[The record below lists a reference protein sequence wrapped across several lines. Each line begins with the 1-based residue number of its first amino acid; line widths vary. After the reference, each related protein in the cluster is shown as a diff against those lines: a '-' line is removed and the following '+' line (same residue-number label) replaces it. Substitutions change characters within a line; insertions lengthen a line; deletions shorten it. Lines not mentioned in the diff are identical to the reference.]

1 MLHTVNKSSFER
13 NSLQSC
19 LNTIDD
25 TSVILLIED
34 GVISAANNANSSM
47 LADLATQGRVYAM
60 LADLATQGRVY
71 ALQGDV
77 DARGISSKVADNI
90 KLVDYAGFV
99 DLVVEHGTAV
109 SWV

>member
-13 NSLQSC
+13 NSLKSC
-19 LNTIDD
+19 LNTIDN

-34 GVISAANNANSSM
+34 GVISAAKNTNSPM
-47 LADLATQGRVYAM
+47 IADLAA
-60 LADLATQGRVY
+60 QGRVY

-77 DARGISSKVADNI
+77 EARGISSKLADNI

-99 DLVVEHGTAV
+99 DLVVEHGTTV

>member
-13 NSLQSC
+13 NSLKSC
-19 LNTIDD
+19 INTIDD

-34 GVISAANNANSSM
+34 GVISATKNINSSM
-47 LADLATQGRVYAM
+47 IANLAN
-60 LADLATQGRVY
+60 QGRVY

-77 DARGISSKVADNI
+77 EARGVSSKLVDNI
-90 KLVDYAGFV
+90 KLVDYTGFV
-99 DLVVEHGTAV
+99 DLVVEHGTSV

>member
-13 NSLQSC
+13 NSLKSC
-19 LNTIDD
+19 INIIDD

-34 GVISAANNANSSM
+34 GVISATKNINSSM
-47 LADLATQGRVYAM
+47 IANLAN
-60 LADLATQGRVY
+60 QGRVY

-77 DARGISSKVADNI
+77 EARGISSKLVDNI
-90 KLVDYAGFV
+90 KLVDYTGFV
-99 DLVVEHGTAV
+99 DLVVEHGTSV

>member
-19 LNTIDD
+19 INTIDD

-47 LADLATQGRVYAM
+47 LTDLAS
-60 LADLATQGRVY
+60 QGRVY
-71 ALQGDV
+71 ALKGDV
-77 DARGISSKVADNI
+77 EARGISSKVANNI

>member
-25 TSVILLIED
+25 SSVILLIED
-34 GVISAANNANSSM
+34 GVISAANNTKSSM
-47 LADLATQGRVYAM
+47 LAQLAANGK
-60 LADLATQGRVY
+60 VY
-71 ALQGDV
+71 ALKGDV
-77 DARGISSKVADNI
+77 EARGISSNLADNI
-90 KLVDYAGFV
+90 QLVDYDGFV

>member
-13 NSLQSC
+13 DSLQSC
-19 LNTIDD
+19 VNIIDD
-25 TSVILLIED
+25 SSVILFIED
-34 GVISAANNANSSM
+34 GVINAANNVNSSM
-47 LADLATQGRVYAM
+47 IADLATQGRVF
-60 LADLATQGRVY
+60 

-77 DARGISSKVADNI
+77 EARGISSKLADNI

-99 DLVVEHGTAV
+99 DLVVKHGTTV

>member
-1 MLHTVNKSSFER
+1 MLHTVNKSVFER

-19 LNTIDD
+19 VNTIDD
-25 TSVILLIED
+25 SSVILLIED
-34 GVISAANNANSSM
+34 GVISAAKNTKSSV
-47 LADLATQGRVYAM
+47 LADLAAE
-60 LADLATQGRVY
+60 GRVY

-90 KLVDYAGFV
+90 QLVDYEGFV

-109 SWV
+109 SWL

>member
-1 MLHTVNKSSFER
+1 MLHTVNKSSFEK

-19 LNTIDD
+19 LNVIDD
-25 TSVILLIED
+25 SSVILLIED
-34 GVISAANNANSSM
+34 GVISASNNNNFSM
-47 LADLATQGRVYAM
+47 IAGLAE
-60 LADLATQGRVY
+60 QGRVY

-77 DARGISSKVADNI
+77 EARGLLTKVADNI

-99 DLVVEHGTAV
+99 DLVVAHKTSV

>member
-25 TSVILLIED
+25 SSVILFIED
-34 GVISAANNANSSM
+34 GVINAANNANTSM
-47 LADLATQGRVYAM
+47 IADLAASGRVF
-60 LADLATQGRVY
+60 

-77 DARGISSKVADNI
+77 DARGISSKLADNI
-90 KLVDYAGFV
+90 KLVDYSGFV

>member
-13 NSLQSC
+13 NTLQSC
-19 LNTIDD
+19 LNAIDD

-34 GVISAANNANSSM
+34 GVISATNNSKSSM
-47 LADLATQGRVYAM
+47 LADLAA
-60 LADLATQGRVY
+60 QGRVY
-71 ALQGDV
+71 ALQGDL
-77 DARGISSKVADNI
+77 DARGISSKVADNV

-99 DLVVEHGTAV
+99 DLVVDHGTAV

>member
-1 MLHTVNKSSFER
+1 MLHTVNKSVFER

-25 TSVILLIED
+25 SSVILLIED
-34 GVISAANNANSSM
+34 GVISAAKNTKSSL
-47 LADLATQGRVYAM
+47 LASLAAEGRVF
-60 LADLATQGRVY
+60 

-77 DARGISSKVADNI
+77 EARGISSKLADNI
-90 KLVDYAGFV
+90 KLVDYEGFV

-109 SWV
+109 SWL

>member
-19 LNTIDD
+19 INNIDNN
-25 TSVILLIED
+25 SAILLIED
-34 GVISAANNANSSM
+34 GVISATKNANSPM
-47 LADLATQGRVYAM
+47 IADLAMQGRI
-60 LADLATQGRVY
+60 Y

-77 DARGISSKVADNI
+77 EARRISSKVADNI

-99 DLVVEHGTAV
+99 DLVVEHGTTV

>member
-13 NSLQSC
+13 NSLKSC
-19 LNTIDD
+19 INTIDD

-34 GVISAANNANSSM
+34 GVISATKNINSSM
-47 LADLATQGRVYAM
+47 IANLAN
-60 LADLATQGRVY
+60 QGRVY

-77 DARGISSKVADNI
+77 EARGVSSKLVDNI
-90 KLVDYAGFV
+90 KLVNYTGFV
-99 DLVVEHGTAV
+99 DLVVEHGTSV

>member
-13 NSLQSC
+13 NSLKSC

-25 TSVILLIED
+25 ISVILLIED
-34 GVISAANNANSSM
+34 GVISAAKNINSLM
-47 LADLATQGRVYAM
+47 IADLAAQGRI
-60 LADLATQGRVY
+60 Y

-77 DARGISSKVADNI
+77 EARGISSKLADNI

-99 DLVVEHGTAV
+99 DLVVEHGTVV

>member
-25 TSVILLIED
+25 SSVILLIED
-34 GVISAANNANSSM
+34 GVISAAKNTKSSM
-47 LADLATQGRVYAM
+47 LANLAAEGRVF
-60 LADLATQGRVY
+60 

-77 DARGISSKVADNI
+77 EARGISSKVADNI

>member
-13 NSLQSC
+13 NTLQSC
-19 LNTIDD
+19 LNAIDD

-34 GVISAANNANSSM
+34 GVISATNNSKSSM
-47 LADLATQGRVYAM
+47 LADLAA
-60 LADLATQGRVY
+60 QGRVY
-71 ALQGDV
+71 ALQGDL
-77 DARGISSKVADNI
+77 DARGISSKVADNV

-99 DLVVEHGTAV
+99 DLVVENGTAV

>member
-19 LNTIDD
+19 LNAIDD

-47 LADLATQGRVYAM
+47 LADLATQGRVYA
-60 LADLATQGRVY
+60 
-71 ALQGDV
+71 LQGDV

-90 KLVDYAGFV
+90 QLVDYAGFV

-109 SWV
+109 SWFNVIYI

>member
-1 MLHTVNKSSFER
+1 MLHIVNKSSFER

-19 LNTIDD
+19 LDMIDN

-34 GVISAANNANSSM
+34 GVISAANNTNTSM
-47 LADLATQGRVYAM
+47 FAQLATN
-60 LADLATQGRVY
+60 GRVY

-77 DARGISSKVADNI
+77 EARGISSNLADNI
-90 KLVDYAGFV
+90 QLVDYAGFV
-99 DLVVEHGTAV
+99 DLVEEHGTSV

>member
-19 LNTIDD
+19 LNIIDD
-25 TSVILLIED
+25 GSVILLIED
-34 GVISAANNANSSM
+34 GVISAAKNTKSS
-47 LADLATQGRVYAM
+47 M

-90 KLVDYAGFV
+90 QLVDYAGFV
-99 DLVVEHGTAV
+99 ELVVEHGTAV
-109 SWV
+109 AWL

>member
-19 LNTIDD
+19 LNIIDD
-25 TSVILLIED
+25 NSVILLIED
-34 GVISAANNANSSM
+34 GVINAAKNTNASM
-47 LADLATQGRVYAM
+47 LADLATQGRVF
-60 LADLATQGRVY
+60 

-77 DARGISSKVADNI
+77 EARGISPKLADNI

>member
-19 LNTIDD
+19 INNIDNN
-25 TSVILLIED
+25 SAILLIED
-34 GVISAANNANSSM
+34 GVISATKNANSPM
-47 LADLATQGRVYAM
+47 IADLAMQGRI
-60 LADLATQGRVY
+60 Y

-77 DARGISSKVADNI
+77 EARGISSKVADNI

-99 DLVVEHGTAV
+99 DLVVEHGTTV

>member
-25 TSVILLIED
+25 SSVILLIED
-34 GVISAANNANSSM
+34 GVISAAKNSKSFM
-47 LADLATQGRVYAM
+47 LAE
-60 LADLATQGRVY
+60 LATQGRVY

-77 DARGISSKVADNI
+77 EARGISSKLADNI

-99 DLVVEHGTAV
+99 DLVIENGTAV

>member
-25 TSVILLIED
+25 SSVILLIED
-34 GVISAANNANSSM
+34 GVISATKNTKSSL
-47 LADLATQGRVYAM
+47 LADLAAEGRVF
-60 LADLATQGRVY
+60 

-77 DARGISSKVADNI
+77 EARGISSKLADNI
-90 KLVDYAGFV
+90 KLADYAGFV
-99 DLVVEHGTAV
+99 DLVVEQGITV

>member
-19 LNTIDD
+19 VNIIDD
-25 TSVILLIED
+25 KSVILLIED
-34 GVISAANNANSSM
+34 GVISCTINTNSSII
-47 LADLATQGRVYAM
+47 ADLAS
-60 LADLATQGRVY
+60 QGRVY

-90 KLVDYAGFV
+90 KIVDYAGFV
-99 DLVVEHGTAV
+99 DLVVEHGTTV

>member
-1 MLHTVNKSSFER
+1 MLHTVNKSVFER

-19 LNTIDD
+19 VNTIDD
-25 TSVILLIED
+25 SSVILLIED
-34 GVISAANNANSSM
+34 GVISAANNTKSSV
-47 LADLATQGRVYAM
+47 LADLAAE
-60 LADLATQGRVY
+60 GRVY

-90 KLVDYAGFV
+90 QLVDYEGFV

-109 SWV
+109 SWL

>member
-13 NSLQSC
+13 NTLQSC
-19 LNTIDD
+19 LNAIDD

-34 GVISAANNANSSM
+34 GVISATNNSKSSM
-47 LADLATQGRVYAM
+47 LADLAA
-60 LADLATQGRVY
+60 QGRVY
-71 ALQGDV
+71 ALQGDL
-77 DARGISSKVADNI
+77 DARGISSKVADNV

>member
-34 GVISAANNANSSM
+34 GVICAANNANSSM
-47 LADLATQGRVYAM
+47 LAGLVAE
-60 LADLATQGRVY
+60 GRVY

-77 DARGISSKVADNI
+77 EARGISSKLADNI

-99 DLVVEHGTAV
+99 DLVEEHGTTV